1 MGRGPCGCD
10 PELVAGHGQD
20 VVHTDM
26 GLGWPWAVPDPCGL
40 LGMSP
45 LLARDPLTSDDAVD
59 LPLVEKLNENHT
71 LIRKYP
77 EVFLSIIGLSRTFV
91 DTDVRL
97 TLLIRDKNYRCW
109 VTYMSVSVVFHF
121 LFFIYA
127 FCADYICFSDMGLLD
142 FVKSVDPFMG
152 KVGERTLAENELK
165 ETCGKKKR
173 KVAFTAGPPPVKK
186 ARSGGIVISKP
197 SPTTA
202 GKTAAAMKKL
212 ITHSGQRDVGPG
224 SVQDK
229 NVRTRPAPDHFIV
242 LTSGSKTL
250 DTNVQTEAD
259 TVSPK
264 VTSPIPYVQTEAEA
278 VVAGFVN
285 EIGTSSIPEN
295 EAGASSSS
303 LGDGSPIDDFYES
316 QTIDSAT
323 AHDIYIDAE
332 FLDPL
337 NVNSS
342 QHRDAKVATLKSKLK
357 RLEGEAA
364 NVLVLRRR
372 VSELESTHDELK
384 GQVSKLK
391 ADYVSLCDEIACV
404 SKMRAE
410 FMSIQVAKAQRF
422 TERPAELDARIAE
435 LNYDMDTKLYP
446 YIMTAAISMAI
457 NKEMQ
462 KGLEAGVEHG
472 KASRSLSELEAYESG
487 IAAEYV
493 AAFNELEKVSFSLL
507 DQLEV
512 LKDSPLELLTSSLT
526 LEGNHGDEDQTL
538 EFRKL
543 QSVFECIINVEVQE
557 GLTPLTSLVVA
568 YYHISSVAIVDDTVP
583 SAKPHDD
590 FFDTTVLDK
599 LVDPYA
605 STTSY
610 GPSHLGPSFPPSFQ
624 WLASLLR
631 YTKSPGLKGERSVSG
646 AGFDHGV
653 VCIHLRVLHGCK
665 SLSDVEFVTLVLERV
680 FSELLSVV
688 RYNFS

>member
-1 MGRGPCGCD
+1 PIFV
-10 PELVAGHGQD
+10 LWYND
-20 VVHTDM
+20 VSVK
-26 GLGWPWAVPDPCGL
+26 
-40 LGMSP
+40 
-45 LLARDPLTSDDAVD
+45 RDPLTSDDAVD
-59 LPLVEKLNENHT
+59 LPLMEKLNENHT
-71 LIRKYP
+71 L
-77 EVFLSIIGLSRTFV
+77 
-91 DTDVRL
+91 
-97 TLLIRDKNYRCW
+97 
-109 VTYMSVSVVFHF
+109 
-121 LFFIYA
+121 
-127 FCADYICFSDMGLLD
+127 
-142 FVKSVDPFMG
+142 
-152 KVGERTLAENELK
+152 LK

-224 SVQDK
+224 SDK
-229 NVRTRPAPDHFIV
+229 NVRTRPAPDHFVV
-242 LTSGSKTL
+242 LTSGSETL
-250 DTNVQTEAD
+250 DTDVQTEAD

-264 VTSPIPYVQTEAEA
+264 VTSPIPYVQTEAKA

-323 AHDIYIDAE
+323 AHDIYAYLGNQIDAE
-332 FLDPL
+332 FLDCL
-337 NVNSS
+337 NVNSA
-342 QHRDAKVATLKSKLK
+342 QHVCMMSELLLYVQFRLSKRDVKVATLKSKLK

-364 NVLVLRRR
+364 YVFVLRRR
-372 VSELESTHDELK
+372 VSELETEAVGRSKELA
-384 GQVSKLK
+384 GCEGL
-391 ADYVSLCDEIACV
+391 A
-404 SKMRAE
+404 
-410 FMSIQVAKAQRF
+410 
-422 TERPAELDARIAE
+422 
-435 LNYDMDTKLYP
+435 LYG
-446 YIMTAAISMAI
+446 AAISMAI

-512 LKDSPLELLTSSLT
+512 LKDSPLERLTSRGPDSISHEIL
-526 LEGNHGDEDQTL
+526 LFDAIAASHNHAE
-538 EFRKL
+538 K
-543 QSVFECIINVEVQE
+543 S
-557 GLTPLTSLVVA
+557 
-568 YYHISSVAIVDDTVP
+568 
-583 SAKPHDD
+583 
-590 FFDTTVLDK
+590 
-599 LVDPYA
+599 A

-631 YTKSPGLKGERSVSG
+631 YTKSPGLKV
-646 AGFDHGV
+646 
-653 VCIHLRVLHGCK
+653 ILQ
-665 SLSDVEFVTLVLERV
+665 TLAL
-680 FSELLSVV
+680 
-688 RYNFS
+688 